1 MYSNLAH
8 ISGVSYSK
16 PRSYCTTRWSLG
28 LLRGVR
34 ADAPIVGIKARCFA
48 EAPLWLLRVYNPI
61 NLRSNARWWW
71 SELFFED
78 DGTLTHCNDE
88 DEDKMM
94 LLAFVEAFIQML
106 LAETNCV
113 VPVVAPIKVERVTVP
128 GYDFGSVIRSGWRLS
143 SIAARRGAALATSR
157 STSLRS
163 LLRIL
168 GPSVVPLLLRETPS

>member
-1 MYSNLAH
+1 M
-8 ISGVSYSK
+8 
-16 PRSYCTTRWSLG
+16 
-28 LLRGVR
+28 
-34 ADAPIVGIKARCFA
+34 
-48 EAPLWLLRVYNPI
+48 YNPI

-78 DGTLTHCNDE
+78 DVTLTHE
-88 DEDKMM
+88 DEDKLM
-94 LLAFVEAFIQML
+94 LLAFVETFIQML

-113 VPVVAPIKVERVTVP
+113 VPVVASIKVERVTVP